1 MVDELSTCSQE
12 FFLNDDKKPIEK
24 KIKLFFKFLSLYWYI
39 CGASFN
45 IALYLKAG
53 VWNFHHLSNL
63 AELAFN
69 VQVYPVPNWPIDSS

>member
-45 IALYLKAG
+45 TALYLKAG
-53 VWNFHHLSNL
+53 V
-63 AELAFN
+63 
-69 VQVYPVPNWPIDSS
+69 

>member
-1 MVDELSTCSQE
+1 MVDELVLVLRN

-24 KIKLFFKFLSLYWYI
+24 KIKLFFKFVSLYWYI

-53 VWNFHHLSNL
+53 V
-63 AELAFN
+63 
-69 VQVYPVPNWPIDSS
+69 